1 MIRLQLKTI
10 IFVLLLALA
19 IWDLILST
27 TCLFYPDKW
36 FRIFHDAAYIDPQGL
51 LKRTGAGWVAFTLLQ
66 FIAAFRWRKEPWWLV
81 LIAGVRLTEIFTD
94 WVYEYSAASMTTQ
107 GKIALFLAPISNILL
122 GLFFIWVYLK
132 IMRERNN
139 ATAT

>member
-36 FRIFHDAAYIDPQGL
+36 FSIFHGVPYVDPQGL

-94 WVYEYSAASMTTQ
+94 WVYEYSAANMTTQ

-132 IMRERNN
+132 IMHERNN